1 MAPEEPRK
9 RLTERVADRK
19 AGRST
24 GPDRT
29 PKQLYIR
36 NRLELFGTVLAMFG
50 LFMLA
55 YSVFQSDGETSWANE
70 DFIMYCTIFVIGRA
84 VKASADAMSRMF

>member
-1 MAPEEPRK
+1 
-9 RLTERVADRK
+9 
-19 AGRST
+19 
-24 GPDRT
+24 
-29 PKQLYIR
+29 
-36 NRLELFGTVLAMFG
+36 MFG